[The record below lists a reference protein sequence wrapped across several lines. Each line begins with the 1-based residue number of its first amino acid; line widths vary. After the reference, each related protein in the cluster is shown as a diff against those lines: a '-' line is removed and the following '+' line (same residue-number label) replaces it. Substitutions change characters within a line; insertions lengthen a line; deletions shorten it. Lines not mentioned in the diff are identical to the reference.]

1 MRILF
6 FGQLKAITGQPEIQL
21 SFAAGNADD
30 LWQRLLALHPGL
42 APLRKQIRLA
52 QNGEFATPSAS
63 FSDSDEIALIPPVS
77 GG

>member
-6 FGQLKAITGQPEIQL
+6 FGQLKAITGKPEMQL
-21 SFAAGNADD
+21 SFGADSADD
-30 LWQRLLALHPGL
+30 LWRELIALHPSL
-42 APLRKQIRLA
+42 SALRSQIRLA
-52 QNGEFATPSAS
+52 QNGEFASPSAR

>member
-21 SFAAGNADD
+21 PFPSGNSDD
-30 LWQRLLALHPGL
+30 LWRELIARHPGL
-42 APLRKQIRLA
+42 DPQRKQVRLA
-52 QNGEFATPSAS
+52 QNGEFANAS
-63 FSDSDEIALIPPVS
+63 VRFIDSDEVALIPPVS